1 MLITPLSIRS
11 EHWHSHSSYRKTTS
25 RSHLLTAL
33 VEPVETTKPHNR
45 IFISPAET
53 TKLSEKNKLED
64 SLAIKL
70 KSKFTHKTKHLRSVS
85 SARDGCRFSGFQLV
99 SWIAIGRRARKWPSP
114 RPCFFL
120 LTPIKTMRAAITNL
134 FSRIKL
140 LILLVSSAI
149 AFSPGHTSLSIPK
162 RHEITAAC
170 AAVNRRVSFQGLGF
184 VLSWNW
190 HPSL

>member
-11 EHWHSHSSYRKTTS
+11 EHWHSHNSYRKTTS

-85 SARDGCRFSGFQLV
+85 SARDGCRFSGFQHG
-99 SWIAIGRRARKWPSP
+99 SWIAIGRRAQMTISPSV
-114 RPCFFL
+114 FL
-120 LTPIKTMRAAITNL
+120 FINTHKTMRAAITNL